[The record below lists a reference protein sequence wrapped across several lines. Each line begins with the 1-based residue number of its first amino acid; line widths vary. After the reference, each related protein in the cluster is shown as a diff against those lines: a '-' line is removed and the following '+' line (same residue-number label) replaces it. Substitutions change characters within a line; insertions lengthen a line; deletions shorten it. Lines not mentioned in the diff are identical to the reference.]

1 MMGEYNR
8 DVSFR
13 KAMRKKRIS
22 DHYWSSRDHSYY
34 DNLHQYSKNKIH
46 CSCSMCSRK
55 TRNKGKRRYKAG
67 NYSRSLCYKA
77 SDLRRLI
84 SMDEKE
90 KSYFGYDLPR
100 RRVHSWRVRNKDSQD
115 RNPLVGLGGI

>member
-1 MMGEYNR
+1 MIGEYNR

-22 DHYWSSRDHSYY
+22 DHYWANRDHSYY

-55 TRNKGKRRYKAG
+55 TKNKGKRREKRG
-67 NYSRSLCYKA
+67 NYSRSYNYKA
-77 SDLRRLI
+77 SDLRKLLSLDDQIRDFYWGI
-84 SMDEKE
+84 S
-90 KSYFGYDLPR
+90 LPR
-100 RRVHSWRVRNKDSQD
+100 RRTNNW
-115 RNPLVGLGGI
+115 